1 MRYTF
6 LIRGQCSLHTCIHT
20 TDNNVISLRLTS
32 KNKFHYGQQLTMAN
46 NWPTENNASEHRH

>member
-46 NWPTENNASEHRH
+46 N